1 MPDMRG
7 FSATLASDWRGL
19 STFAPGALFLTLA
32 QALFVEDGVRSIRQ
46 VSKTVNSN
54 VLLAIMK
61 AHADGIDVLRRG
73 DADPRCVLG
82 VTVAKAQ
89 APRFLPRPPQGA
101 RLGLL
106 LAAFSPGEARDQP
119 SGVRG

>member
-19 STFAPGALFLTLA
+19 STFAPVRFFLPWLWHCLSRMGCG
-32 QALFVEDGVRSIRQ
+32 QSGK

-61 AHADGIDVLRRG
+61 AHAHGIDVLRRG

-82 VTVAKAQ
+82 VAVAKAQ
-89 APRFLPRPPQGA
+89 VQVA
-101 RLGLL
+101 
-106 LAAFSPGEARDQP
+106 
-119 SGVRG
+119 

>member
-1 MPDMRG
+1 VG
-7 FSATLASDWRGL
+7 CGQSGK
-19 STFAPGALFLTLA
+19 
-32 QALFVEDGVRSIRQ
+32 

-82 VTVAKAQ
+82 LTVAKAQ
-89 APRFLPRPPQGA
+89 ALVA
-101 RLGLL
+101 
-106 LAAFSPGEARDQP
+106 
-119 SGVRG
+119 

>member
-7 FSATLASDWRGL
+7 FSATPGSDCYIFACAFFLPWLRHCL
-19 STFAPGALFLTLA
+19 SRMGCG
-32 QALFVEDGVRSIRQ
+32 QSGK

-73 DADPRCVLG
+73 DADPRCIM
-82 VTVAKAQ
+82 VAKAQ
-89 APRFLPRPPQGA
+89 AQA
-101 RLGLL
+101 QV
-106 LAAFSPGEARDQP
+106 A
-119 SGVRG
+119 

>member
-1 MPDMRG
+1 MG
-7 FSATLASDWRGL
+7 CGQSGK
-19 STFAPGALFLTLA
+19 
-32 QALFVEDGVRSIRQ
+32 
-46 VSKTVNSN
+46 VSRTVNSN

-61 AHADGIDVLRRG
+61 AHAHGIDVLRRG
-73 DADPRCVLG
+73 DADPRFG

>member
-1 MPDMRG
+1 MG
-7 FSATLASDWRGL
+7 CGQ
-19 STFAPGALFLTLA
+19 PGK
-32 QALFVEDGVRSIRQ
+32 

-106 LAAFSPGEARDQP
+106 LAAFSPGEARASGEVSAGDQTTP
-119 SGVRG
+119 RLCQAR